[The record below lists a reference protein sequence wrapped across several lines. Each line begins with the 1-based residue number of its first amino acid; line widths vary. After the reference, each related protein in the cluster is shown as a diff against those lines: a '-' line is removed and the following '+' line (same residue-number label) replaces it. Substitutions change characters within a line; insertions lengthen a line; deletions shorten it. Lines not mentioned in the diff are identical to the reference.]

1 MLDGHGRR
9 FGVREHQPWRPPA
22 ATLTALPRAAQATPH
37 DLAPPL
43 APASHVHAIA
53 AWNGQTARAKT
64 FAPHPSRALLSHAS
78 LAAPTP
84 RGGPHH
90 TPPHRPLPPAPCA
103 PRSHPPPC
111 SPRMRTPYLFP
122 EAGSGGR
129 EVCRVL
135 LLTVLGGDGEWGGG
149 GGVGGLTRTC
159 SGDRGGVGGVRC
171 AAREARRTAE

>member
-1 MLDGHGRR
+1 MGTDVVLECVSISPGA
-9 FGVREHQPWRPPA
+9 PPPP
-22 ATLTALPRAAQATPH
+22 LSLRC
-37 DLAPPL
+37 LAPRRPHPTTWPRPSPPPHTCTPSL
-43 APASHVHAIA
+43 RE
-53 AWNGQTARAKT
+53 NGQTARAKT

-149 GGVGGLTRTC
+149 GGEGGLTRTC